1 MNKSQLVR
9 LAAEHA
15 GLSPK
20 DAERFLNA
28 MIDAVSA
35 ALARGER
42 VQLTGFGTFET
53 KLRSAKR
60 GRDPRTGEAM
70 SIPAA
75 RVPVFRPSQGLRAR
89 VEK

>member
-9 LAAEHA
+9 LAAVRS
-15 GLSPK
+15 GLSQK

-28 MIDAVSA
+28 LIDAVSA
-35 ALARGER
+35 ALSRGER

-53 KLRSAKR
+53 KQRSAKR

-70 SIPAA
+70 AIPAA
-75 RVPVFRPSQGLRAR
+75 RVPVFRPSQGLRER